1 MFLAEFNQAPPDQL
15 QDSVKQ
21 LRPYS
26 CMGRKIISERPYS
39 STSVLLGY
47 AEQLS
52 HTWSWQEIQAALA
65 THPKIGERQAK
76 TAQCKRAKFFSPR
89 TSWHFLR

>member
-1 MFLAEFNQAPPDQL
+1 
-15 QDSVKQ
+15 
-21 LRPYS
+21 
-26 CMGRKIISERPYS
+26 MGRKIISERPYS

-76 TAQCKRAKFFSPR
+76 QLNAKSKIFQPKNKLAFP
-89 TSWHFLR
+89 

>member
-1 MFLAEFNQAPPDQL
+1 
-15 QDSVKQ
+15 
-21 LRPYS
+21 
-26 CMGRKIISERPYS
+26 MGRKIISERPYS

-52 HTWSWQEIQAALA
+52 HTWSWQEIQVALA

-76 TAQCKRAKFFSPR
+76 SSSMQKSKIFQPKNKLAFP
-89 TSWHFLR
+89 